1 MNNIFCK
8 PFEWIDCC
16 YRETSSWR
24 VSWGR
29 EATKPVSWDTNSS
42 HRKEGRIS
50 YLLLLSIFPSSFI
63 SLLPALSSHLYIS
76 HHYIIGRVVSP
87 SWMLNLVLVVFNHHH
102 PLMILRTGHF
112 YDMQRLWLLVIII
125 SNGSIVIVRI
135 EKRGNTF

>member
-1 MNNIFCK
+1 MNWLLLPWNILMTGLLGQRGDKTCILGHK
-8 PFEWIDCC
+8 HQHQP
-16 YRETSSWR
+16 SQ
-24 VSWGR
+24 
-29 EATKPVSWDTNSS
+29 
-42 HRKEGRIS
+42 GRIS
-50 YLLLLSIFPSSFI
+50 YLLLLYISPPSFI